1 MRKIGLPTILVLAV
15 CVAACGD
22 DLSPNISG
30 VPGYAIASVHVV
42 PEIDTIVIGDVL
54 DETDQLQLTAVA
66 LSRTLTEISGMQ
78 FVWSSS
84 DETVATVDGSGLV
97 MPVSPGSAYITASAA
112 KTGRALVVVKY
123 VPDVIPVP

>member
-1 MRKIGLPTILVLAV
+1 MRLPALASIILATFFVG
-15 CVAACGD
+15 ACGD
-22 DLSPNISG
+22 DLGPNISG

-42 PEIDTIVIGDVL
+42 PEIDTIVIGDVI